1 MGGSRGHQK
10 QHILCESIA
19 QRVAIPIGGYKKLM
33 SETLLIDSDILI
45 DHLRKEQK
53 ALDYIN
59 QKIDDGSPLFIS
71 VISRIEIFSGARK
84 GEDETIRSLF
94 DILTSVDV
102 DLAIADGAGEYLRKF
117 RKSHALSIGDAVIA
131 ATAKEM
137 GMKLVTRNIKHYPM
151 YDIKIVKPY

>member
-1 MGGSRGHQK
+1 MPQ
-10 QHILCESIA
+10 
-19 QRVAIPIGGYKKLM
+19 
-33 SETLLIDSDILI
+33 TLLIDSDILI
-45 DHLRKEQK
+45 DHLRKEQNT
-53 ALDYIN
+53 LDYIR

-71 VISRIEIFSGARK
+71 VISRIEILCGARK

-102 DLAIADGAGEYLRKF
+102 DLAIADGAGEYLRRF

-151 YDIKIVKPY
+151 KDIDIVKPY

>member
-1 MGGSRGHQK
+1 MPQ
-10 QHILCESIA
+10 
-19 QRVAIPIGGYKKLM
+19 V
-33 SETLLIDSDILI
+33 LLIDSDILI
-45 DHLRKEQK
+45 DHLRKEQS
-53 ALDYIN
+53 ALRYIR

-71 VISRIEIFSGARK
+71 VISRIEILCGARK

-102 DLAIADGAGEYLRKF
+102 DTAIAEGAGEYLRKF

-137 GMKLVTRNIKHYPM
+137 SMKLVTRNIKHYPM
-151 YDIKIVKPY
+151 KDVEIIKPY

>member
-1 MGGSRGHQK
+1 M
-10 QHILCESIA
+10 A
-19 QRVAIPIGGYKKLM
+19 
-33 SETLLIDSDILI
+33 
-45 DHLRKEQK
+45 
-53 ALDYIN
+53 
-59 QKIDDGSPLFIS
+59 
-71 VISRIEIFSGARK
+71 IEILSGARK

-102 DLAIADGAGEYLRKF
+102 DLAIADGAGEYLMNF

-151 YDIKIVKPY
+151 KDVEIVKPY

>member
-1 MGGSRGHQK
+1 MT
-10 QHILCESIA
+10 E
-19 QRVAIPIGGYKKLM
+19 AI
-33 SETLLIDSDILI
+33 LIDSDILI
-45 DHLRKEQK
+45 DHLRKEQS
-53 ALDYIN
+53 ALDYI
-59 QKIDDGSPLFIS
+59 QRKIDDSSPLFIS

-84 GEDETIRSLF
+84 GEDETIHSLF

-102 DLAIADGAGEYLRKF
+102 DLTIADGAGEYLRKF

-151 YDIKIVKPY
+151 KDIEIVKPY

>member
-1 MGGSRGHQK
+1 MPQ
-10 QHILCESIA
+10 
-19 QRVAIPIGGYKKLM
+19 
-33 SETLLIDSDILI
+33 TLLIDSDILI
-45 DHLRKEQK
+45 DHLRKEQNT
-53 ALDYIN
+53 LDYIR

-71 VISRIEIFSGARK
+71 VISRIEILCGARK
-84 GEDETIRSLF
+84 GEDETIQSLF

-102 DLAIADGAGEYLRKF
+102 DLAIADEAGEYLRRF

-151 YDIKIVKPY
+151 KDIDIVKPY